1 MGQGSGFSIGDP
13 DEQQSDL
20 TAFDELLLSAEAQ
33 ASEDIERHQHDI
45 ACTKQEEE
53 AESQRQDD
61 FFRIH
66 SSAGTA
72 FRASHA
78 PKARRVEPYDCSSP
92 VPKDHKGKQDSHSP
106 GFGRMDQ

>member
-20 TAFDELLLSAEAQ
+20 TAFDELLLSAETQ
-33 ASEDIERHQHDI
+33 ASADIERHKLEI
-45 ACTKQEEE
+45 ACVKQEEE
-53 AESQRQDD
+53 AETQRQDEI
-61 FFRIH
+61 FRIH

-72 FRASHA
+72 FRATHA
-78 PKARRVEPYDCSSP
+78 PKARQVEPYDCSSP
-92 VPKDHKGKQDSHSP
+92 APREHKGKQDSHSP